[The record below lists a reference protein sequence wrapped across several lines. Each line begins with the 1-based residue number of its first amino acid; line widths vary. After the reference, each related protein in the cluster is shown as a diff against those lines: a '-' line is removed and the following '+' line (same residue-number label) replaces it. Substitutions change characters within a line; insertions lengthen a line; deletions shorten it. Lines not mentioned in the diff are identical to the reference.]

1 MSARHPRTRS
11 LSLVVI
17 DARRLILLRAMATS
31 ITAIPLGR
39 HIPQRAASSL
49 DAPAIGRMP
58 LLGIIRLAISV
69 RALQAKSL
77 LVDRELIEVL
87 PQVTCG
93 DPQEDLG
100 WQFRSVSSALTR
112 NALVRVL
119 AEVSISFVAG
129 SGQVFS
135 CSSAYRLAVDPRLR
149 REVPKRPAA
158 GAIGSSPAGS
168 ALLQGKRVHVTALRS
183 LKSSMYHACGPK
195 YSAACNSSK
204 VSAGGPI
211 LARRLAS
218 ASARLLRSSGIS
230 SWV

>member
-49 DAPAIGRMP
+49 DAPAVGRMP

-77 LVDRELIEVL
+77 LVERELIEVL

-93 DPQEDLG
+93 DPREDLG

-112 NALVRVL
+112 NALIDPLEQVRVL

-135 CSSAYRLAVDPRLR
+135 CSSAYRLGPLGGHKVHKMVKFRPRGMVDR
-149 REVPKRPAA
+149 REMEQAQLFETADERGCTPMFGAA
-158 GAIGSSPAGS
+158 HRRGS
-168 ALLQGKRVHVTALRS
+168 ACIGGS
-183 LKSSMYHACGPK
+183 LP
-195 YSAACNSSK
+195 SA
-204 VSAGGPI
+204 V
-211 LARRLAS
+211 
-218 ASARLLRSSGIS
+218 
-230 SWV
+230 

>member
-1 MSARHPRTRS
+1 MEGNHLACNQFWWSYNKDVRYPLRGWQGCNLLNVREEPPARPAEWWQGEVSHASRTPQMSARPPRTRS

-17 DARRLILLRAMATS
+17 NARRLILLRAMATS

-49 DAPAIGRMP
+49 DAPAVGRMP

-77 LVDRELIEVL
+77 LVERELIEVL

-93 DPQEDLG
+93 DPREDLG

-112 NALVRVL
+112 NAPIDPLEQVRVL

-135 CSSAYRLAVDPRLR
+135 CSSAYRL
-149 REVPKRPAA
+149 
-158 GAIGSSPAGS
+158 
-168 ALLQGKRVHVTALRS
+168 
-183 LKSSMYHACGPK
+183 GPL
-195 YSAACNSSK
+195 
-204 VSAGGPI
+204 GGH
-211 LARRLAS
+211 
-218 ASARLLRSSGIS
+218 
-230 SWV
+230 

>member
-1 MSARHPRTRS
+1 
-11 LSLVVI
+11 
-17 DARRLILLRAMATS
+17 MATS
-31 ITAIPLGR
+31 ITAIPFGR
-39 HIPQRAASSL
+39 HIPHRAASSL
-49 DAPAIGRMP
+49 DAPAVGRMP
-58 LLGIIRLAISV
+58 LLGISRLAISV
-69 RALQAKSL
+69 RALQAKTL
-77 LVDRELIEVL
+77 LADRELIEVL

-93 DPQEDLG
+93 DPREDLG

-112 NALVRVL
+112 NALIDPLEQVRVL

-135 CSSAYRLAVDPRLR
+135 CSSAYRLAVEPRLR

-218 ASARLLRSSGIS
+218 ASARPLRSSGIS

>member
-1 MSARHPRTRS
+1 MVDTKFTKWSNFVREAWLIEEKWNKRSCLKPPMNADAGRCSAPLIGVDRRASAVPYPRRYEVCS
-11 LSLVVI
+11 LSL
-17 DARRLILLRAMATS
+17 
-31 ITAIPLGR
+31 
-39 HIPQRAASSL
+39 
-49 DAPAIGRMP
+49 
-58 LLGIIRLAISV
+58 
-69 RALQAKSL
+69 
-77 LVDRELIEVL
+77 
-87 PQVTCG
+87 
-93 DPQEDLG
+93 
-100 WQFRSVSSALTR
+100 
-112 NALVRVL
+112 
-119 AEVSISFVAG
+119 
-129 SGQVFS
+129 
-135 CSSAYRLAVDPRLR
+135 AVEPRLR